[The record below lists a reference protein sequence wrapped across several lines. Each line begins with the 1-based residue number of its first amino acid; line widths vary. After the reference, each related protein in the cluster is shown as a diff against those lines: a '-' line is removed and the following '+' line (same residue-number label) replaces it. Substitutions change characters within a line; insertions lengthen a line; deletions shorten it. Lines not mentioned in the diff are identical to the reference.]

1 MVVDWFFLEVES
13 VPVMAGLHTS
23 AEIAPGLAKLHA
35 EAAKIKYQ
43 RLHQFKSA
51 GLESDDFKE
60 ALEKIL
66 ELKECY
72 EDEYI

>member
-1 MVVDWFFLEVES
+1 MCILDVES
-13 VPVMAGLHTS
+13 IPVMAGLHTS
-23 AEIAPGLAKLHA
+23 SEIAPSLESLHT

-51 GLESDDFKE
+51 GLEIDDFKE
-60 ALEKIL
+60 SLEKL
-66 ELKECY
+66 LQLKECY